1 MPVWIDLEVKL
12 GGLGPYSS
20 EHIARNQR
28 ADLWARQPEGT
39 EGGEARLCVERGQ
52 PWGQRHAKHT
62 RHMSV
67 KNGRGVGQP
76 GEGPTFRNNFSAW
89 AFVPELLL
97 KPLEPSPRMYQDSL
111 SCCSLSTLV
120 NGRQV

>member
-1 MPVWIDLEVKL
+1 MLVWIDLEVKL

-39 EGGEARLCVERGQ
+39 
-52 PWGQRHAKHT
+52 
-62 RHMSV
+62 V

-97 KPLEPSPRMYQDSL
+97 KPLEPSPHMYRDSL

-120 NGRQV
+120 NDRKV